1 MSTFLCCWCS
11 WGLELEVTGGP
22 GPVPRGPLAWVR
34 SVAAGLRKSPSERT
48 LTLLAA
54 AEAGQGYGYTAGC
67 ACISSAQGRVLQQIP
82 TQIPLQPSTS
92 EIIKHFW
99 VAGSVF
105 PWENW
110 RAGAASEVQ
119 WMCHS
124 HRRAFRLLSWA
135 RGGNMAHT
143 GWVWYRH
150 QVLSTNV
157 SLQAPSPIDPQYL
170 VMRKPYGRVPPPQP
184 PACPPQPL
192 LSLPVKVRT
201 VTGSL
206 KQPENMGYILSW
218 AELLVWQHRE
228 CSILPWTQERTA
240 QSWGRAIT
248 ILVLLRV
255 CRNSFFLSAWQEA
268 VTCFRNT
275 FSHQCPFSYLV
286 RLLGVFEVKSVNLGK
301 IKTPLTTDTWSSI
314 AVQRLL
320 SNVRYYIPH
329 SSVTWS
335 HDPIMRVKVF

>member
-1 MSTFLCCWCS
+1 M
-11 WGLELEVTGGP
+11 
-22 GPVPRGPLAWVR
+22 
-34 SVAAGLRKSPSERT
+34 
-48 LTLLAA
+48 
-54 AEAGQGYGYTAGC
+54 Q
-67 ACISSAQGRVLQQIP
+67 
-82 TQIPLQPSTS
+82 
-92 EIIKHFW
+92 
-99 VAGSVF
+99 
-105 PWENW
+105 
-110 RAGAASEVQ
+110 
-119 WMCHS
+119 
-124 HRRAFRLLSWA
+124 
-135 RGGNMAHT
+135 
-143 GWVWYRH
+143 
-150 QVLSTNV
+150 
-157 SLQAPSPIDPQYL
+157 
-170 VMRKPYGRVPPPQP
+170 KPYGRVPPPQP

-192 LSLPVKVRT
+192 LSLPAKARA

-218 AELLVWQHRE
+218 AELLVWQHWE
-228 CSILPWTQERTA
+228 WSMLPWTQERTA

-268 VTCFRNT
+268 VTCFWNT

-286 RLLGVFEVKSVNLGK
+286 WLLGVFEVKSVNLGK